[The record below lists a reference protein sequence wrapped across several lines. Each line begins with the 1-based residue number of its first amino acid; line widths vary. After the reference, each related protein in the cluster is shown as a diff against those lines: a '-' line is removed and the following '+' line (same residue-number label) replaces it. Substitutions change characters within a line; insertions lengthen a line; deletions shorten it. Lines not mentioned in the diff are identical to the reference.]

1 MAMENI
7 KHRFAAKTQ
16 GFSRVLKDG
25 NKKVAASMGLMGLG
39 QILYGQWVRDS
50 CICSRKSA
58 LSYT

>member
-7 KHRFAAKTQ
+7 KRRFAAKTQ

-39 QILYGQWVRDS
+39 QILYGQW
-50 CICSRKSA
+50 A
-58 LSYT
+58 M